1 MQTRRFGRTGLD
13 ISAFTFGGGW
23 VGGILVDPPEDTRLA
38 ALERAVAAGC
48 NWIDTAASYGQGESE
63 RTLGRLL
70 PKLDPKPYV
79 STKFAIDPASGE
91 PEESQIRR
99 SLEASLERLQT
110 DRVTLLQLHN
120 KITRG
125 HTEKSLSPVD
135 ILHAGG
141 VADILD
147 KLREE
152 GLFDHIGIT
161 ALGDAPAIVETLASG
176 RFDTAQVYANMLNP
190 SAFAAMPSGWSGHDF
205 AGIGAACAEKDVGTM
220 NIRVLAAGVL
230 ATDQRHGREV
240 IVTDNA
246 EVADEEARAAKVQAT
261 IGGAYGTRAQTAI
274 RYNLANN
281 AIHTVVV
288 GMAKLEHLD
297 EALAAF
303 EAGPLDADAI
313 EKVNAVQATFA

>member
-1 MQTRRFGRTGLD
+1 MQYRRFGRTGLE
-13 ISAFTFGGGW
+13 ISAFTVGGGW
-23 VGGILVDPPEDTRLA
+23 VGGILVDPPEDIRLA
-38 ALERAVAAGC
+38 ALERAIAAGC

-63 RTLGRLL
+63 RAIGRLL
-70 PKLDPKPYV
+70 PKLTPRPHV
-79 STKFAIDPASGE
+79 STKFAIDPTSPE
-91 PEESQIRR
+91 PAESQIRR
-99 SLEASLERLQT
+99 SLEASLERLRA

-125 HTEKSLSPVD
+125 HTDKSLAPVD

-147 KLREE
+147 ALREE

-161 ALGDAPAIVETLASG
+161 ALGDAPAIVETLSSG

-190 SAFAAMPSGWSGHDF
+190 SAFAAMPAGWRGQDF
-205 AGIGAACAEKDVGTM
+205 AGVGAACAAQDVGVM

-230 ATDQRHGREV
+230 ATDRRHGREI

-246 EVADEEARAAKVQAT
+246 EIVDEEARAGKVVAT
-261 IGGAYGTRAQTAI
+261 LRDGHGTRAQAAI
-274 RYNLANN
+274 RYNLANP
-281 AIHTVVV
+281 AIHTIVV
-288 GMAKLEHLD
+288 GMASLAHLD

-303 EAGPLDADAI
+303 EAGPLDAAVRERI
-313 EKVNAVQATFA
+313 AAVQAMFA